1 MNNTMTFVELDNYY
15 SIAFLRFIS
24 KTPAVID
31 LIIIEFT
38 STVSCSQYRVF
49 IRYPSE
55 WDIFCKVDNA
65 VNKLTIW
72 WLTAARICSI
82 YISGARKVM
91 SVNFQVPYV
100 TVSYRTASTSRTN
113 STADSTS
120 SGSPGTET
128 ISPREVEI
136 KTLVTSSPL
145 PGSSSGAKKTSR
157 LEESTGGQI
166 LGVTEENS
174 TFGNTT
180 RNNTMEISSMKNVA
194 KRDLFSMCKLLS
206 NDKNEKLSVTL
217 NVEYVMYR
225 LLITVLSLDNG
236 THAILFQFI
245 DVNSYQQYNK
255 TVALN
260 LTQFQSHTIDI
271 ALVGLWAKTIL
282 ISEVG
287 NPASS
292 FMSICSLNIYGGV
305 QTAEREAMVCSVTRD
320 VTAPVSMTHA
330 TYRMATVSYAVKNRW
345 SATILAQ
352 ISHLRVASISTDL
365 SAINLASPVSGER
378 VTERLGHVS
387 RIAAHQRFAFCVL
400 TSVLCLNMVKTAVRC
415 VRFVAW
421 DYVTE
426 LLECV

>member
-1 MNNTMTFVELDNYY
+1 MLPQTFKVVTTFYCCVSLFFEAYLAQCPTGQFGPNCINECLCNQNLCTETGECRPDVNCKPGFFGYLCQYIDLGFKAKTSHPTLFDQSDTTCLLMNNTMTFVELDNYY

-24 KTPAVID
+24 KTSAVID
-31 LIIIEFT
+31 LIIIEFN

-120 SGSPGTET
+120 SGSPSTET

-157 LEESTGGQI
+157 LEESTGRQI

-194 KRDLFSMCKLLS
+194 KRGLIKSLVFSFCFI
-206 NDKNEKLSVTL
+206 
-217 NVEYVMYR
+217 VM
-225 LLITVLSLDNG
+225 SLD
-236 THAILFQFI
+236 T
-245 DVNSYQQYNK
+245 
-255 TVALN
+255 
-260 LTQFQSHTIDI
+260 
-271 ALVGLWAKTIL
+271 
-282 ISEVG
+282 
-287 NPASS
+287 
-292 FMSICSLNIYGGV
+292 
-305 QTAEREAMVCSVTRD
+305 
-320 VTAPVSMTHA
+320 
-330 TYRMATVSYAVKNRW
+330 
-345 SATILAQ
+345 
-352 ISHLRVASISTDL
+352 
-365 SAINLASPVSGER
+365 
-378 VTERLGHVS
+378 
-387 RIAAHQRFAFCVL
+387 
-400 TSVLCLNMVKTAVRC
+400 
-415 VRFVAW
+415 
-421 DYVTE
+421 
-426 LLECV
+426 